1 MAIAGRRTRKWCRSA
16 RRAAARARQN
26 RLRGVEALLGPRS
39 AKYFFRESWEQR
51 PELYRRSCDASI
63 LATLPRWR
71 DLSSTFAAAQT
82 PPAQGIVMKD
92 GAASRDY
99 ASAAHA
105 WLDGCSLIVNRA
117 DCVDEACRRLSVSLR
132 THLPHAYVQLYA
144 TPPHAQAVDAH
155 ADDRDVFVVQLE
167 GKKSWVVYAAVHK
180 STSESGAVLAPSS
193 SEEPAPPRYR
203 AGVASMAWR
212 SMRRFSTNTP

>member
-1 MAIAGRRTRKWCRSA
+1 MAIAGHRTRKWCRSA
-16 RRAAARARQN
+16 RRQAARARQN
-26 RLRGVEALLGPRS
+26 RRRGVEALLGPRS

-63 LATLPRWR
+63 LASLPRWR
-71 DLSSTFAAAQT
+71 DLSSIFAAAQT
-82 PPAQGIVMKD
+82 PPAQGIVMRD

-99 ASAAHA
+99 ASPAHA

-117 DCVDEACRRLSVSLR
+117 DCVDEACRKLSVLLR
-132 THLPHAYVQLYA
+132 AHLPHAYVQLYA

-180 STSESGAVLAPSS
+180 SISESGVSV
-193 SEEPAPPRYR
+193 EQ
-203 AGVASMAWR
+203 
-212 SMRRFSTNTP
+212 